1 MSYAAA
7 VVVYFVDWNR
17 ESWHPREA
25 LLALILMTRAFFQGP
40 KGHKERGRLSPAY
53 QFTASQLLCQ
63 RWLHSPKNTAI
74 DGTHTIHF
82 CDVTEAKKP
91 TLKFLSF
98 FLNISLNLISHRSL
112 IFGSFPPLDFFFYW
126 SVMNCFTSAW
136 DIFYRVSVVCI
147 DDGSQIVLIESR
159 LPLPR
164 LIQLQHILVFPPF
177 LCHGYMYRSV
187 ASNWFNSLL

>member
-1 MSYAAA
+1 
-7 VVVYFVDWNR
+7 
-17 ESWHPREA
+17 
-25 LLALILMTRAFFQGP
+25 MTRAFFQGP

-74 DGTHTIHF
+74 DGAHTIHF
-82 CDVTEAKKP
+82 CDVTTPKAKKP

-98 FLNISLNLISHRSL
+98 SLNISLNLISHRSL
-112 IFGSFPPLDFFFYW
+112 IFAFWYFPPFGLFIE
-126 SVMNCFTSAW
+126 AW
-136 DIFYRVSVVCI
+136 WIVSHLLGTFSTYRVSVVCI

>member
-1 MSYAAA
+1 
-7 VVVYFVDWNR
+7 
-17 ESWHPREA
+17 
-25 LLALILMTRAFFQGP
+25 MTRAFFQGP

-98 FLNISLNLISHRSL
+98 FSQY
-112 IFGSFPPLDFFFYW
+112 FTQFDFPSESDFWY
-126 SVMNCFTSAW
+126 
-136 DIFYRVSVVCI
+136 
-147 DDGSQIVLIESR
+147 
-159 LPLPR
+159 
-164 LIQLQHILVFPPF
+164 FPPF
-177 LCHGYMYRSV
+177 GLFFIEAWWIVSHLLGTFSIVCLLCALMMAVKLYWLSLVCHCRDS
-187 ASNWFNSLL
+187 SNYNTFSFSPLSCVTDICIEAWPQIGLTPYYSERALMISRAFTI

>member
-1 MSYAAA
+1 
-7 VVVYFVDWNR
+7 
-17 ESWHPREA
+17 
-25 LLALILMTRAFFQGP
+25 MTRAFFQGP

-74 DGTHTIHF
+74 DGAHTIHF
-82 CDVTEAKKP
+82 CDVTTPKAKKP

-98 FLNISLNLISHRSL
+98 SLNISLNSISEPDFCFLVFS
-112 IFGSFPPLDFFFYW
+112 PLWAFYW

-164 LIQLQHILVFPPF
+164 LIQLQHTLVFPPF

>member
-1 MSYAAA
+1 
-7 VVVYFVDWNR
+7 
-17 ESWHPREA
+17 
-25 LLALILMTRAFFQGP
+25 MTRAFFQGP

-98 FLNISLNLISHRSL
+98 FSQY
-112 IFGSFPPLDFFFYW
+112 FTQFDFPSESDFFYW